1 MNYTPDGT
9 PVANLARL
17 AFACQIARAAFTNLV
32 RQNGF
37 PIGQAVFNLANTF
50 AVIKPDQ
57 RVEPVAVSPSVYQQL
72 DERFDGFRGHTLI
85 AEYAFSSD
93 WNSWERHPAGDETV
107 VLLSGRAELILRQH
121 DGDESHTLDAAG
133 DTVILPA
140 GCWHQ
145 AKV

>member
-1 MNYTPDGT
+1 MDE
-9 PVANLARL
+9 
-17 AFACQIARAAFTNLV
+17 
-32 RQNGF
+32 
-37 PIGQAVFNLANTF
+37 AVFNLANTF
-50 AVIKPDQ
+50 AVMKPDQ
-57 RVEPVAVSPSVYQQL
+57 HVEPVAVSPSVYQQL

-133 DTVILPA
+133 DTVIIPA
-140 GCWHQ
+140 GCWHT
-145 AKV
+145 AKVQEPTRMLFITPGAGTEHAPYPEQPS